1 MTILLVLDLDETLL
15 FADEIGTC
23 RPADFEVGQYR
34 VCKRPGLDVFI
45 EKIRPHFQ
53 LAVWTSSTR
62 LYAEAVVP
70 HLFPSDLELR
80 FVWTRDRCTMRFDPD
95 RHEYVWTKNLSKLKR
110 LGHTLERVLIV
121 DDSPKKLEKHYGNL
135 VRVRAFEGDPED
147 RELEAL
153 GDYLVTLSQTTNVRR
168 VEKRFWR
175 AAHASGKP
183 NEDS

>member
-15 FADEIGTC
+15 FADEIGTG
-23 RPADFEVGQYR
+23 RPADFEVAEYL
-34 VCKRPGLDVFI
+34 VYKRPGLDAFI
-45 EKIRPHFQ
+45 ETIRPHFQ

-70 HLFPSDLELR
+70 HLFPPGLDLR
-80 FVWTRDRCTMRFDPD
+80 FVWARDRCTQRFDPD

-110 LGHTLERVLIV
+110 LGHALERVLIV
-121 DDSPKKLEKHYGNL
+121 DDSPEKLEKHYGNL
-135 VRVRAFEGDPED
+135 VRVHPFEGNPED

-153 GDYLVTLSQTTNVRR
+153 GRYLPTLSQIANVRR

-175 AAHASGKP
+175 AAHAPGRP
-183 NEDS
+183 NQKW